1 VAYVAQDFHDVPSN
15 GDENTRDE
23 WPEHRKLLA
32 GALELLRKLGVR
44 PEAISLPQ
52 LPVEA
57 AWRVLSAETGAVFDD
72 FLRNGRIRALRG
84 TGPNERANQL
94 RASRF
99 IPAVEYIQAQR
110 VRSIVSREIERI
122 LETFD
127 AVLSA
132 PNGRML
138 RITSMTGHPSIVLK
152 AGFVNG
158 LPRGMM
164 ISGRLYD
171 EATVLHLALA
181 YEQATSW
188 HTMHPMLD

>member
-1 VAYVAQDFHDVPSN
+1 
-15 GDENTRDE
+15 
-23 WPEHRKLLA
+23 
-32 GALELLRKLGVR
+32 
-44 PEAISLPQ
+44 
-52 LPVEA
+52 
-57 AWRVLSAETGAVFDD
+57 
-72 FLRNGRIRALRG
+72 
-84 TGPNERANQL
+84 
-94 RASRF
+94 
-99 IPAVEYIQAQR
+99 
-110 VRSIVSREIERI
+110 
-122 LETFD
+122 
-127 AVLSA
+127 
-132 PNGRML
+132 ML